1 MLRPPKN
8 VKTPK
13 KCQDPKKFYEIIF
26 DKVLG
31 RPMTNLKPQNPV
43 YGQARNY

>member
-1 MLRPPKN
+1 MKLFYSN
-8 VKTPK
+8 L
-13 KCQDPKKFYEIIF
+13 FYEIIF